1 MGPDFTSEWGGVRP
15 QVLEVLATGRSAAA
29 STSAGYID
37 GVLAETGQNAPAVS
51 SVSPA
56 AFLQTAPDGRSIET
70 LYDEPIVWTKTAIK
84 EGLSVDAALAR
95 TASTLT
101 ALTLT
106 VLADTRR
113 SVYGADIIQRP
124 TLTGYVRMLNPP
136 SCERCVLL
144 AGKWFRWNEGFLRH
158 PRCDC
163 QHIPASEDLAGDLAT
178 DPVEYFNSLTPQ
190 RQDRLFGRSGARA
203 IRDGAD
209 IYRVGNVRMRG
220 LATPKAAL
228 RYGTPSRLTVDDIY
242 RTAGTRTRAIR
253 MLEEEGYIL
262 PRGQVA
268 VRFAPGVRTDAQ
280 VIAAGRGR
288 GTVTLDGRTV
298 TTARASRFDAAATGV
313 RDPLNRATMTSAER
327 RLYDASYRLQYA
339 RRNGVIPRSVGLNS
353 ADVASGARGI
363 TATADWID
371 QLEADL
377 ARQIARITPGS
388 STHRV
393 YLALNLGDEAAAAA
407 TFDRIAGATAPR
419 ATAGGT
425 GGSEP
430 PRRPQ
435 GFGRADDEPDE
446 GDQDAF
452 RRYWQQR
459 QDAIGAGT
467 PGELLQRHEIVFYEQ
482 LAASGHDFAFIPRPP
497 RGVDGRRPSSNDF
510 SSRTLAAEIE
520 AKSFRKPRRGEVFD
534 AIERSVVA
542 ARDNHGVIKDH
553 FVVYSRQYPPSR
565 AFLEQLR
572 TYNQNRAAPIRR
584 LFWWDGSA
592 LTEIDLL

>member
-1 MGPDFTSEWGGVRP
+1 M
-15 QVLEVLATGRSAAA
+15 LAAGRSAAA
-29 STSAGYID
+29 STAAGYLD
-37 GVLAETGQNAPAVS
+37 EVLAETRQTAPAVS
-51 SVSPA
+51 SVAPA
-56 AFLQTAPDGRSIET
+56 AFLSTAPDGRSIET
-70 LYDEPIVWTKTAIK
+70 LYDEPIIWTKTAVK
-84 EGLSVDAALAR
+84 EGLTVDAALAR
-95 TASTLT
+95 TASALT

-113 SVYGADIIQRP
+113 AVYGADIIQRP
-124 TLTGYVRMLNPP
+124 ALTGYVRMLNPP

-144 AGKWFRWNEGFLRH
+144 AGKWFRWNQGFLRH

-163 QHIPASEDLAGDLAT
+163 QHIPAAEDLADDLRT
-178 DPVEYFNSLTPQ
+178 DPVEYFNSLAPAQ
-190 RQDRLFGRSGARA
+190 QERLFGRSGARA

-209 IYRVGNVRMRG
+209 IYRVGNIRMRG
-220 LATPKAAL
+220 LATAKGHL

-242 RTAGTRTRAIR
+242 RTAGTRTRAIA
-253 MLEEEGYIL
+253 MLEQEGYIL

-288 GTVTLDGRTV
+288 GTVTIGGRTV
-298 TTARASRFDAAATGV
+298 TTARASRYDAAVTGV

-339 RRNGVIPRSVGLNS
+339 RRNGVVPRSVGLNS

-363 TATADWID
+363 TATPAWIA
-371 QLEADL
+371 QLEDDL

-407 TFDRIAGATAPR
+407 TFDRITGTATAR
-419 ATAGGT
+419 SATAAGGA
-425 GGSEP
+425 GGQP
-430 PRRPQ
+430 PRRPR
-435 GFGRADDEPDE
+435 GFGRFDDEPDE
-446 GDQDAF
+446 NDSEAF
-452 RRYWQQR
+452 RAYWQRR
-459 QDAIGAGT
+459 QDAIGAGM

-482 LAASGHDFAFIPRPP
+482 LAAAGHSFEFIPRPP
-497 RGVDGRRPSSNDF
+497 RGIDGRRPSSNDF
-510 SSRTLAAEIE
+510 YSRTLAAEVE

-542 ARDNHGVIKDH
+542 ARDNHGVVKDH
-553 FVVYSRQYPPSR
+553 FIVYSRQYPPSR

-572 TYNQNRAAPIRR
+572 TYNQNRSAPIRR
-584 LFWWDGSA
+584 LFWWDGRE
-592 LTEIDLL
+592 LIEVDLL